1 MNEGVKN
8 TKESEE
14 TTESIKKL
22 NQFYGPP
29 SFIIKIKLSE
39 HD

>member
-8 TKESEE
+8 IEE
-14 TTESIKKL
+14 REEITESIIEW

-29 SFIIKIKLSE
+29 LFIIKIKIG
-39 HD
+39 

>member
-8 TKESEE
+8 IEEREE
-14 TTESIKKL
+14 TTESIIKL

-29 SFIIKIKLSE
+29 LFIIKIKIS
-39 HD
+39 